1 MKKLLGNLLRF
12 SIYLSIGLGILYL
25 VYDNQNTAYQAK
37 CTLDGKLPGD
47 CQLVDKIIQDFTQV
61 HWQWIIVIMFLFLLS
76 NLSRAVRW
84 HMLLEPLGVKPR
96 FVNSFFAIMIS
107 YFANLGLS
115 RVGELIRATTLAKY
129 EKARTN
135 QVMGTVVVDRMIDAI
150 TMVLFVGVA
159 FLLDGRNIF
168 GYLSRNAQVDSFKSI
183 LYSPYFWILSF
194 VMGGFLVLAYRY
206 RSRYSGHP
214 LLTKMIDLLRGFRD
228 GLKTIA
234 KLKKP
239 GWFIAHSLFIWFM
252 YYLMTW
258 LCFPAYDP
266 TAHLGPIAG
275 LTTFV
280 FGAFGIVIPAPG
292 GMGTYQFLVSEAL
305 AIYNIPG
312 DEGFSFSMIIFF
324 SIQIFFTIFF
334 GILGLILLPLINRKK
349 GIQDNEE
356 PTDDAAPLL
365 T

>member
-1 MKKLLGNLLRF
+1 MKSRLGNLFRF
-12 SIYLSIGLGILYL
+12 TIYLSIGLGILWL
-25 VYDNQNTAYQAK
+25 VYNDQNKAYQAK
-37 CTLDGKLPGD
+37 CALDGGLPED
-47 CQLVDKIIQDFTQV
+47 CQLIDKIFTDFTQV
-61 HWQWIIVIMFLFLLS
+61 HWQWIILIMFFFLLS

-84 HMLLEPLGVKPR
+84 NMLLEPLGVKPR

-115 RVGELIRATTLAKY
+115 RVGELVRATSLAKY
-129 EKARTN
+129 ENARTN

-150 TMVLFVGVA
+150 TMLMIIGIA
-159 FLLDGRNIF
+159 MLLDGKQIF
-168 GYLSRNAQVDSFKSI
+168 SYLARNAQVDSMKS
-183 LYSPYFWILSF
+183 LLASPYVWIA
-194 VMGGFLVLAYRY
+194 GFLMTSLVILAYRY
-206 RSRYSGHP
+206 RSTYSHHP
-214 LLTKMIDLLRGFRD
+214 LLGKIVDILRGFRD

-234 KLKKP
+234 KVKRP
-239 GWFIAHSLFIWFM
+239 GWFIAHSIFIWLM

-305 AIYNIPG
+305 AIYQIPG
-312 DEGFSFSMIIFF
+312 DEGFTFSMIIFF

-334 GILGLILLPLINRKK
+334 GVLGIILMPLINRKP
-349 GIQDNEE
+349 QDQPEEE
-356 PTDDAAPLL
+356 PATQLS
-365 T
+365 

>member
-1 MKKLLGNLLRF
+1 MKRKLGNLLRF
-12 SIYLSIGLGILYL
+12 IIYLGIGLGILYL
-25 VYDNQNTAYQAK
+25 VYNNQNEAYQAK
-37 CTLDGKLPGD
+37 CALDGKSTAD
-47 CQLVDKIIQDFTQV
+47 CQLIDKIIQDFTQV
-61 HWQWIIVIMFLFLLS
+61 HWEWIIFIMFLFLLS

-96 FVNSFFAIMIS
+96 FINSFFAIMIS

-115 RVGELIRATTLAKY
+115 RVGELVRATTLARY

-135 QVMGTVVVDRMIDAI
+135 QVMGTVVVDRMIDAV
-150 TMVLFVGVA
+150 TMLLFVGVA
-159 FLLDGRNIF
+159 MLLDGGRIF
-168 GYLSRNAQVDSFKSI
+168 GYLARNAQVDSLKT
-183 LYSPYFWILSF
+183 LMLSPYFWLISF
-194 VMGGFLVLAYRY
+194 VIMGLVVLAYRY

-214 LLTKMIDLLRGFRD
+214 LLGKIIDLLRGFRD
-228 GLKTIA
+228 GIKTIG
-234 KLKKP
+234 KVRRP
-239 GWFIAHSLFIWFM
+239 GWFIAHSIFIWLM
-252 YYLMTW
+252 YYFMTW
-258 LCFPAYDP
+258 FCFPAYDP
-266 TAHLGPIAG
+266 TAHLGPVAG

-305 AIYNIPG
+305 AIYQIPG

-334 GILGLILLPLINRKK
+334 GVLGILLLPLINRKPTK
-349 GIQDNEE
+349 QEE
-356 PTDDAAPLL
+356 VETTAL

>member
-1 MKKLLGNLLRF
+1 MKSRLGNLLRF
-12 SIYLSIGLGILYL
+12 TIYLSIGLGILYL

-37 CTLDGKLPGD
+37 CILDGKQPGE
-47 CQLVDKIIQDFTQV
+47 CQLITKIIQDFTQV
-61 HWQWIIVIMFLFLLS
+61 HWQWIVVIMFLFLLS

-115 RVGELIRATTLAKY
+115 RVGELVRATTLSRY

-150 TMVLFVGVA
+150 TMLLFVGVA

-168 GYLSRNAQVDSFKSI
+168 NYLSRNAQVDSIKSI
-183 LYSPYFWILSF
+183 LYSPYFWLLGVILGS
-194 VMGGFLVLAYRY
+194 GLILAYRY

-214 LLTKMIDLLRGFRD
+214 LLGKAVDLLRGFRD
-228 GLKTIA
+228 GMKTIA
-234 KLKKP
+234 KLKRP
-239 GWFIAHSLFIWFM
+239 GWFIAHSIFIWMM

-266 TAHLGPIAG
+266 TAHLGPVAG

-305 AIYNIPG
+305 AIYHIPG

-334 GILGLILLPLINRKK
+334 GLLGIILLPLINKK
-349 GIQDNEE
+349 KQQEAEE
-356 PTDDAAPLL
+356 GPDESATAL

>member
-1 MKKLLGNLLRF
+1 MKTTLGNLLRF
-12 SIYLSIGLGILYL
+12 TIYLSIGLGILYL
-25 VYDNQNTAYQAK
+25 VYDNQNEAYQAK
-37 CTLDGKLPGD
+37 CALDGRLPAD
-47 CQLVDKIIQDFTQV
+47 CQLIDKIIQDFTQV
-61 HWQWIIVIMFLFLLS
+61 HWQWIFVIMFLFLLS

-96 FVNSFFAIMIS
+96 FINSFFAIMIS

-115 RVGELIRATTLAKY
+115 RVGELVRATTLARY
-129 EKARTN
+129 ENARTN
-135 QVMGTVVVDRMIDAI
+135 QVMGTVVVDRMIDAV
-150 TMVLFVGVA
+150 TMLMFIGVA
-159 FLLDGRNIF
+159 LLLDGGRIF
-168 GYLSRNAQVDSFKSI
+168 GYLARNAQTDSIVSF
-183 LYSPYFWILSF
+183 LYSPYFWIASF
-194 VMGGFLVLAYRY
+194 VLLSLLVLAYRY

-214 LLTKMIDLLRGFRD
+214 LLGKIIDILRGFRD
-228 GLKTIA
+228 GMKTIA

-239 GWFIAHSLFIWFM
+239 GWFIAHSIFIWMM

-266 TAHLGPIAG
+266 TAHLGPVAG

-334 GILGLILLPLINRKK
+334 GVLGIILLPLINKK
-349 GIQDNEE
+349 KEDLPESEQD
-356 PTDDAAPLL
+356 TSVTALS
-365 T
+365 

>member
-1 MKKLLGNLLRF
+1 MKTKLGNLLRF
-12 SIYLSIGLGILYL
+12 TIYLSIGLGILYL
-25 VYDNQNTAYQAK
+25 VYDNQNEAYQAK
-37 CTLDGKLPGD
+37 CALDGRLPAD
-47 CQLVDKIIQDFTQV
+47 CQLIDKIFQDFTQV

-96 FVNSFFAIMIS
+96 FINSFFAIMIS

-115 RVGELIRATTLAKY
+115 RVGELVRATTLAKY
-129 EKARTN
+129 ENARTN
-135 QVMGTVVVDRMIDAI
+135 QVMGTVVVDRMIDAL
-150 TMVLFVGVA
+150 TMLLFIGVA
-159 FLLDGRNIF
+159 LLLDGGRIF
-168 GYLSRNAQVDSFKSI
+168 GYMARNAQVDSILSI
-183 LYSPYFWILSF
+183 LYSPYFWLAGFVFLSL
-194 VMGGFLVLAYRY
+194 MLLAYRY

-214 LLTKMIDLLRGFRD
+214 LLGKVIDILRGFRD
-228 GLKTIA
+228 GMKTIA

-239 GWFIAHSLFIWFM
+239 GWFIAHSLFIWMM

-334 GILGLILLPLINRKK
+334 GVLGIILLPIINRKK
-349 GIQDNEE
+349 DKLPETVEE
-356 PTDDAAPLL
+356 ASETALL
-365 T
+365 